1 MAKDY
6 GDEIHEF
13 FSRGMKEQ
21 SELTKRADSEDS
33 GILTKEGIEK
43 RISHASSDQEGKPL
57 LSSKIFRTGIGRR
70 RVGGPFD
77 EEEFDSQND

>member
-6 GDEIHEF
+6 DDEIHEF
-13 FSRGMKEQ
+13 FSRGMMEQ
-21 SELTKRADSEDS
+21 SERTKSDDSEDS
-33 GILTKEGIEK
+33 GILTKDGIEK

-57 LSSKIFRTGIGRR
+57 LSSKIFRTGIGSR

-77 EEEFDSQND
+77 EAE